1 MSGDFEALMER
12 FRSRL
17 DAELVIFLKGRRQ
30 ATAAQAPEA
39 EALLDRLED
48 LVFGGGKRLRPALVY
63 FGYVACEGS
72 AEARILPLAMATE
85 LLHTYLLIHDDI
97 MDHADTRRGKPSVHA
112 FFETHHGQ
120 RGYTGDAREYGRSMA
135 ILAGDLA
142 HTYADQL
149 FTSVDS
155 EPERRLR
162 LHRIYYA
169 MCREVIDGQFL
180 ELHMG
185 IGGDPPEEDLRRV
198 LRLKSGLYTVER
210 PLQMGAVLA
219 GADEVRCE
227 ALSRFGGALGEAFQ
241 LRDDVLGTFGDP
253 AAVGKPVG
261 GDLRE
266 GKFTLL
272 FHHALQMSADDG
284 AARLRRGLGRADL
297 PDDEVLALCDLLR
310 ECGALE
316 AVDTMIERRMLE
328 ARTTLQGL
336 DLAPAGKA
344 FLSGLIDYLGRRSH

>member
-1 MSGDFEALMER
+1 MSSDFEALMER

-17 DAELVIFLKGRRQ
+17 DAELVLFLKGRRQ

-39 EALLDRLED
+39 EALLDQLEG
-48 LVFGGGKRLRPALVY
+48 LIFGGGKRLRPALVY
-63 FGYVACEGS
+63 FGYVACEGT
-72 AEARILPLAMATE
+72 AEAKVLPLAMATE

-97 MDHADTRRGKPSVHA
+97 MDHADTRRGRPSVHA
-112 FFETHHGQ
+112 HFEAQHRD
-120 RGYTGDAREYGRSMA
+120 RGWSGDGREYGRSMA

-149 FTSVDS
+149 FASVEE

-162 LHRIYYA
+162 LQRIYYA

-185 IGGDPPEEDLRRV
+185 LGGDPPEEDLRRV

-210 PLQMGAVLA
+210 PLQLGAVLA
-219 GADEVRCE
+219 GAETARCE

-241 LRDDVLGTFGDP
+241 LRDDVLGIFGDP
-253 AAVGKPVG
+253 ESVGKPVG

-266 GKFTLL
+266 GKFTFLI
-272 FHHALQMSADDG
+272 HHALRRADAAG
-284 AARLRRGLGRADL
+284 AKRLRAALGRGDL
-297 PDDEVLALCDLLR
+297 DDDEVAAICDLLR
-310 ECGALE
+310 ECGALDE
-316 AVDTMIERRMLE
+316 VEEMIDGRMNE
-328 ARTTLQGL
+328 ARSTLQGL

-344 FLSGLIDYLGRRSH
+344 FLSGLIEYLGRRSH